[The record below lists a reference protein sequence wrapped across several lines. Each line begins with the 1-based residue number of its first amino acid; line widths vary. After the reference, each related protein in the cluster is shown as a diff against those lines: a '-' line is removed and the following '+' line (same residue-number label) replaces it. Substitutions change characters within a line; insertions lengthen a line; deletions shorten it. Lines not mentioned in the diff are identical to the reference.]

1 MIISKKK
8 FDQKVREAIE
18 REERERWVHEK
29 IERVERECNIRIDN
43 IGRSLCEL
51 EKQIVELK
59 EMHGGCK

>member
-29 IERVERECNIRIDN
+29 IERVERECNNRIDN
-43 IGRSLCEL
+43 IGRSVYEL
-51 EKQIVELK
+51 EKQVAELK
-59 EMHGGCK
+59 EIHGG